1 MGKAEKGDYGKRISG
16 RFGWTKREEGYR
28 I

>member
-1 MGKAEKGDYGKRISG
+1 MGKAENGDIGKKNSG
-16 RFGWTKREEGYR
+16 RIDWTKREEGYR